1 MNKEALIR
9 QAEEA
14 GVEAIIRDDICA
26 RSAMAGL
33 KSVFPEIP
41 EEMVTACLSLA
52 GGTGSASGSC
62 GAYCAGLLAVGLHF
76 NSTIA
81 EELADPAHEK
91 RGPREFMEYRDRFLA
106 RWGTVLCP
114 KIHAQLFGREYDL
127 TDPDDHAAFLSM
139 PGHQEKCAEVVA
151 SAIRIACEMILQDQ
165 EQG

>member
-1 MNKEALIR
+1 MTREEIIQKAEA
-9 QAEEA
+9 A
-14 GVEAIIRDDICA
+14 GVEAILRDDICA

-33 KSVFPEIP
+33 RTVFPEIP
-41 EEMVTACLSLA
+41 EEMETACMSLA

-91 RGPREFMEYRDRFLA
+91 RGMDKFMEYRDRFLA

-114 KIHAQLFGREYDL
+114 KIHAQLFGKEYNLVDP
-127 TDPDDHAAFLSM
+127 TDHEAFLSM
-139 PGHQEKCAEVVA
+139 PGHQDKCATVVA
-151 SAIRIACEMILQDQ
+151 SAVRMACEMILP
-165 EQG
+165 EE